1 MIKKTDHENPA
12 RSTKLARTNW
22 LPRLRKGTA
31 VIVTGTPGTGKTTIS
46 RLLERELR
54 ASYVNPQSL
63 IRREGM
69 DFTYDDNRKT
79 RIISPRH
86 LLKAIRRR
94 AVQADHGL
102 VIDSHIS
109 PETGPLPRLVRA
121 IVLRCDPV
129 ILKRRLKRKR
139 WSKSK
144 IGENLLAE
152 ILDICLWDAVKNY
165 GWNRILEVDT
175 SKKTPHLVI
184 QLIMN
189 DLKKK
194 RPQGKP
200 KVDWMSTLE
209 RRENLIRYLR

>member
-1 MIKKTDHENPA
+1 M
-12 RSTKLARTNW
+12 
-22 LPRLRKGTA
+22 PRLRKGTA

-46 RLLERELR
+46 RLLARELR

-69 DFTYDDNRKT
+69 SFTYDASRKT
-79 RIISPRH
+79 HIVSPRR
-86 LLKAIRRR
+86 LGKAIRRR
-94 AVQADHGL
+94 AVRADRGL

-109 PETGPLPRLVRA
+109 PETGRLPRLVRA

-129 ILKRRLKRKR
+129 ILKRRLERKR

-152 ILDICLWDAVKNY
+152 ILDICLWDAVKHY
-165 GWNRILEVDT
+165 GWKRILEVDT
-175 SKKTPHLVI
+175 SKKTPHHVI

-200 KVDWMSTLE
+200 KVDWMLTLK
-209 RRENLIRYLR
+209 RRENLVHYLM